1 MRFNTDL
8 LHAGVVREANGATLP
23 PVYQSSAFEQ
33 DTAADLEKIFENKAP
48 DYCYT
53 RVGNPTVTAFENR
66 IAKLEGGMASIA
78 CASGMAAI
86 MNAILNIVRSG
97 DEIVSSASLYG
108 GSIDLFRDI
117 EEFGIKTRYVKNND
131 WEAIEGAINEHTRLL
146 FAETIGNPCLDVTD
160 VERLAEIAHAHK
172 IPLILDNTTAT
183 AYLFQGLNHGA
194 DIVINSSSKYINGS
208 SNSISGILTYSGRF
222 QWDPEMYPQIA
233 AYKKFGPMAY
243 IARLRNSLFRDT
255 GACLAPMNAYLNLI
269 GMETL
274 GLRMERQC
282 SNALEL
288 AQWLEETYPSVTVNY
303 PGLKSSNWYEIAE
316 KHSVQTTAYYGIK
329 KLQCAIP
336 SEILSKWEEA
346 HLRGLS
352 VSIRFKAELNNVC
365 DVFTKE
371 KLVHIPLKGSII
383 KDMYPS
389 TDMRS
394 MSDMDILI
402 KREDEKKVHDILI
415 GMGYTCDMYDIS
427 HQDVYFKEPIY
438 NIEIHTSLFD
448 DGDGVTFYR
457 EYDNILDRTVT
468 VDNEY
473 ARLMT
478 DEDFYVYN
486 IAHFAKHFQL
496 GGSGIRSV
504 MDMYIMKKSLTGMDM
519 SYVNAEFAKL
529 GLSDFYTNAS
539 KLVDYWFGDGELTAD
554 VKDMADYILSSGT
567 YGNLYNAYTNQLEK
581 KGRFRMFMYNA
592 FPPLN
597 KMLYTFPFLK
607 KVPWLL
613 PFCWIARWFYAI
625 FTKPKNV
632 VTKVKMFARVRI
644 KSGNPR

>member
-1 MRFNTDL
+1 MSFNTDL

-48 DYCYT
+48 GYCYT

-66 IAKLEGGMASIA
+66 ITKLEGGMASIA

-131 WEAIEGAINEHTRLL
+131 LEAIEGAINEHTRLL

-183 AYLFQGLNHGA
+183 AYLFQGLKHGA
-194 DIVINSSSKYINGS
+194 DIVVNSSSKYINGS

-303 PGLKSSNWYEIAE
+303 PGLKSSNWYEISEKQFSRGYGAILTLRVGSKENAFALIDALKMVDGKVELDAE
-316 KHSVQTTAYYGIK
+316 KCNHCGRCVKSCPVDAWEGTPGYIVSFGGTFGNNIYKGEELLPLIPDKETLFRVTDA
-329 KLQCAIP
+329 AITFFEKNANP
-336 SEILSKWEEA
+336 SE
-346 HLRGLS
+346 
-352 VSIRFKAELNNVC
+352 RFRKTLQRVGE
-365 DVFTKE
+365 
-371 KLVHIPLKGSII
+371 
-383 KDMYPS
+383 
-389 TDMRS
+389 
-394 MSDMDILI
+394 
-402 KREDEKKVHDILI
+402 
-415 GMGYTCDMYDIS
+415 
-427 HQDVYFKEPIY
+427 
-438 NIEIHTSLFD
+438 
-448 DGDGVTFYR
+448 
-457 EYDNILDRTVT
+457 
-468 VDNEY
+468 
-473 ARLMT
+473 
-478 DEDFYVYN
+478 EDFR
-486 IAHFAKHFQL
+486 KQL
-496 GGSGIRSV
+496 
-504 MDMYIMKKSLTGMDM
+504 K
-519 SYVNAEFAKL
+519 E
-529 GLSDFYTNAS
+529 
-539 KLVDYWFGDGELTAD
+539 
-554 VKDMADYILSSGT
+554 
-567 YGNLYNAYTNQLEK
+567 AYEGQ
-581 KGRFRMFMYNA
+581 
-592 FPPLN
+592 
-597 KMLYTFPFLK
+597 
-607 KVPWLL
+607 
-613 PFCWIARWFYAI
+613 
-625 FTKPKNV
+625 
-632 VTKVKMFARVRI
+632 
-644 KSGNPR
+644 